1 MYLKGLPHPHST
13 AGSGLMSVLTS
24 TLKVS
29 SNQYSKALNVRTVAI
44 IGPVEA

>member
-1 MYLKGLPHPHST
+1 MYLKGLPHPYST

-29 SNQYSKALNVRTVAI
+29 SNQYSKALKVGTVAI
-44 IGPVEA
+44 IGAVEA